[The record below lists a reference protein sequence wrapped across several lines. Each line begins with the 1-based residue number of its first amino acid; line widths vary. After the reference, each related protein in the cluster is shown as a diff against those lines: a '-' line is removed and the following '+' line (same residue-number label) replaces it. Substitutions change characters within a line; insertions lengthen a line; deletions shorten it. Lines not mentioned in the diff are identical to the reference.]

1 MYNLSMAK
9 KTLSKLFI
17 PRSDAFAFDL
27 ADYQF
32 NDKFQK
38 VRELMNDRRFTVGET
53 DVAYRVINHWDQS
66 GLLPDG
72 VRGDGSWRK
81 FTLPEMVWLKAV
93 VRMRDFGLPL
103 EKIAQARKG
112 AMSWNKQRERY
123 PCFEY
128 YLAKAWLSDADTYIL
143 VMSDGEAEV
152 ATVAQIE
159 AAKLFL
165 DSFDVLL
172 VSLKAILKGMG
183 LHTPAVKTLFALSEK
198 DIELLT
204 SIHMGNN
211 NDIKVKIDDRGE
223 ITEIESTETT
233 TSPLAPHR
241 LKNQV
246 EQEKMYGQVVTK
258 YENGVPKSVQVTT
271 RKRLK

>member
-1 MYNLSMAK
+1 MAK

-103 EKIAQARKG
+103 EKIAYARKG

-172 VSLKAILKGMG
+172 ISLKAILKGMG

-211 NDIKVKIDDRGE
+211 NDIKVKIDDQGE